1 MDSWRVAAKLDSQ
14 YYWNFSQLLV
24 QEGRYQQALA
34 ALDNVSGRKADVA
47 LIKARA
53 YYKLKRIDDAL
64 ANAKRSYE
72 MKPSS
77 QAKSW
82 VTYLS
87 QLRKAESSLN
97 S

>member
-1 MDSWRVAAKLDSQ
+1 MIAGEWRHIFDPQ
-14 YYWNFSQLLV
+14 YNWNFSQLLV
-24 QEGRYQQALA
+24 QEGEYQQALA
-34 ALDNVSGRKADVA
+34 VLDKVSGRKADVA

-53 YYKLKRIDDAL
+53 YYKLKRFDDAL

-72 MKPSS
+72 IKPSD

-87 QLRKAESSLN
+87 QLQKVGTSLN